1 MATNVENIAKKVE
14 RLRRQARGRDERQRN
29 VHDVR
34 AGDVE
39 TLMPGAF
46 PESWPRPIVANVIDT
61 TARDLAELIA
71 PLPSINCDSSLVT
84 SQRGKNFSSKR
95 TKIAN
100 WYSVSSELKVKMVQ
114 AADWYLSYGM
124 VPFIIEPDFHRKTPF
139 IRFDNPMKTYPE
151 FNLRDEVVSYSKV
164 WHEPASV
171 LAAKFPEFSRVI
183 MGESPS
189 QGFPGQNG
197 DSGDSMVEVVKYVD
211 AERYLLYMPGR
222 QNRVL
227 EDIPNP
233 FGKVPVIIAKR
244 PGYDEETRGQF
255 DDVIWVH
262 LARARMALLGME
274 ATEKSVRAPL
284 ALPPDVQKVSFGDDA
299 VIRTNSPE
307 KIRRVGVD
315 VPQVAQEEQQILAAE
330 IMQGTRT
337 PPARQGQMDASII
350 TGKGVQALMGSF
362 DTQVK
367 TAQTVIGRALE
378 RSLMLCFEMDE
389 KFWPHERKEIRGVAS
404 GTPFEDSYIPSKDI
418 NGAHTV
424 DVSYGF
430 ASGLDPSRALV
441 FLLQLRGDQLVSR
454 DFVQRQLPMDL
465 DVAQLQIQIDNEQT
479 TDALKQG
486 IFAMLS
492 QVGVLAQQGQDPTDV
507 LYKAAQV
514 ISMREKGKS
523 MADAILEAFQ
533 PKQPA
538 QMPPG
543 QQQPGTPGA
552 PPGMPPGMG
561 PGGPQGG
568 PQGPGGPMPQGGP
581 GMGPGG
587 GQMQPGGQPDL
598 QQLLAG
604 LNGATG
610 QPTLGATVRRR
621 IPAA

>member
-1 MATNVENIAKKVE
+1 MATSVEDIAKRVE
-14 RLRRQARGRDERQRN
+14 RLRRQARGRDERQRD

-34 AGDVE
+34 AGNIE

-46 PESWPRPIVANVIDT
+46 PESWPRPIVANVIDN

-100 WYSVSSELKVKMVQ
+100 WYSVFSELKVKMVQ
-114 AADWYLSYGM
+114 AADWYLTYGE
-124 VPFIIEPDFHRKTPF
+124 VAFIVEPDFERKTPF
-139 IRFDNPMKTYPE
+139 IRFDNPMKSYPE
-151 FNLRDEVVSYSKV
+151 YNLREEVVSYAKV

-171 LAAKFPEFSRVI
+171 LASKFPQFARVI
-183 MGESPS
+183 LGESPA
-189 QGFPGQNG
+189 QGFPGHNG
-197 DSGDSMVEVVKYVD
+197 DAGDSMIEVIKYVD
-211 AERYLLYMPGR
+211 AERYLLYMPSR

-244 PGYDEETRGQF
+244 PSYDDEVRGQF

-315 VPQVAQEEQQILAAE
+315 IPQVAQEEQQILAAE

-367 TAQTVIGRALE
+367 TAQMVIGRALE
-378 RSLMLCFEMDE
+378 RSLMTCFEMDE
-389 KFWPHERKEIRGVAS
+389 KFWPNERKEIRGVAA
-404 GTPFEDSYIPSKDI
+404 GTPFEEAYVPSRDI
-418 NGAHTV
+418 NGAYTV

-465 DVAQLQIQIDNEQT
+465 DVAQLQEQIDIEQT
-479 TDALKQG
+479 SDALKQG
-486 IFAMLS
+486 IFGMLG
-492 QVGVLAQQGQDPTDV
+492 QIGVMAQQGQDPVDILT
-507 LYKAAQV
+507 KCAQ
-514 ISMREKGKS
+514 IITLRQKGKS
-523 MADAILEAFQ
+523 MADAILESFQ
-533 PKQPA
+533 PQQPPPQA
-538 QMPPG
+538 QQMPPG
-543 QQQPGTPGA
+543 
-552 PPGMPPGMG
+552 GMPS
-561 PGGPQGG
+561 GGPQGA
-568 PQGPGGPMPQGGP
+568 PQGMGGPMPQGGP
-581 GMGPGG
+581 AMGPGG
-587 GQMQPGGQPDL
+587 GQMQPGNQPDL